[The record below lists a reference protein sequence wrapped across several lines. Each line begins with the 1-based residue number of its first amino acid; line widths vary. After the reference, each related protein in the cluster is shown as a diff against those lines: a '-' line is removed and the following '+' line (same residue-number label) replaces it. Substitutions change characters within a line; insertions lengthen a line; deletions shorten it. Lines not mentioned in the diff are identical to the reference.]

1 MPKMNLSHLEVSLLF
16 ALVLSV
22 VLGITSKKTSEEQ
35 IRYGLKSFGYFVGA
49 LVGLSW
55 LMYLG
60 HR

>member
-1 MPKMNLSHLEVSLLF
+1 MKMSLSHLEMSLLF
-16 ALVLSV
+16 ALLLSI
-22 VLGITSKKTSEEQ
+22 VLGITSKKTQQEQ

-60 HR
+60 HG